1 MSTNPK
7 LGRRSFLQAGAAAAG
22 GLLIGFYL
30 PEKGQL
36 LAQGPQ
42 GGRGGAP
49 ATLYPNAFV
58 RVGTDDIVTLT
69 IHKPENGQGTETSIA
84 MLLAEELECDWKKV
98 RTEFAP
104 INPTFYGG
112 ERQGTFGSQAVRTS
126 WTPLRRTG
134 AAAKDMLIQAAAT
147 RWGVDKSMCRAE
159 NSTVVNLS
167 TNARL
172 SYGSLADAA
181 SKLPVPAN
189 VVLKDPSQ
197 FRLLGKPMK
206 RRDAAIKSSGQA
218 MYAMDV
224 KVPGMVYAVVQRSPV
239 VGGKVASFDATKAR
253 AVPGV
258 KHVIQIPE
266 GIAVIAEN
274 TYAATE
280 GRKALDVKWDEGANA
295 SLTSAAIREKL
306 VALTSK
312 PGAVARNIGTAE
324 ASLASAAKKVEVAY
338 EVPYLAHAP
347 MEPFSCVAD
356 VRADSA
362 ELWVGTQIPGIANSD
377 AMRVAGLTADKVK
390 LHTLYMG
397 GGFGSRGGG
406 EFINEAVGISKAIGT
421 PVKLMYTREDDL
433 AHGKFR
439 PTSYARMAAGLDAQ
453 GWPVAFTSNIA
464 CSSFAGIQSNG
475 VDREGVA
482 GVADTLYSIPNVL
495 VHYSEPGISIPTNYW
510 RSVGHSQNTF
520 FMEAFIDEMAAA
532 GGKDPVELRRRL
544 LSAPSAARLLGV
556 LNLAAEKSN
565 WGKPL
570 PAGRFRGVAVV
581 NCFGSFNA
589 QVAEVSVT
597 AGKLQ
602 VHRVVSAVDCGMVV
616 NPAGIVQ
623 QQQSAIVYGLSAA
636 LRGAITFDKG
646 RVVQTNFHQYE
657 PLRINEMPVV
667 EVHIVPSTEASGGMG
682 EVGTPAIAPA
692 VANAIFAATGKR
704 VRQLPFSS
712 NPLA

>member
-1 MSTNPK
+1 MSTVQK
-7 LGRRSFLQAGAAAAG
+7 IGRRGFLQFGAAAAG

-30 PEKGQL
+30 PEKSAL
-36 LAQGPQ
+36 LGQGP
-42 GGRGGAP
+42 RGGGA
-49 ATLYPNAFV
+49 AALYPNAFIHI
-58 RVGTDDIVTLT
+58 GTDDIVTIT

-84 MLLAEELECDWKKV
+84 MLLAEDLECDWKKV
-98 RTEFAP
+98 RTESAP
-104 INPTFYGG
+104 INPTYYGG
-112 ERQGTFGSQAVRTS
+112 AMQGTFGSQAIRTS
-126 WTPLRRTG
+126 WTPMRRTG
-134 AAAKDMLIQAAAT
+134 SAAREMLIQAAAGK
-147 RWGVDKSMCRAE
+147 WGVDKSMCRAE
-159 NSTVVNLS
+159 NSTVVNTS
-167 TNARL
+167 TNEKL

-181 SKLPVPAN
+181 AKLPVPTNPA
-189 VVLKDPSQ
+189 LKDPAQ

-206 RRDAAIKSSGQA
+206 RRDTAAKSSGQA

-224 KVPGMVYAVVQRSPV
+224 KVPGMLYAVVQRSPV
-239 VGGKVASFDATKAR
+239 IGGKVASFDATKAK

-258 KHVIQIPE
+258 KHVVQIPE
-266 GIAVIAEN
+266 GIAVVAEN

-280 GRKALDVKWDEGANA
+280 GRKVLDVKWIDGANA
-295 SLTSAAIREKL
+295 TLTSAGIREKL
-306 VALTSK
+306 MSLTST
-312 PGAVARNIGTAE
+312 PGAVAKTAGTAE
-324 ASLASAAKKVEVAY
+324 ASLASAAKKIEVAY
-338 EVPYLAHAP
+338 EAPYLAHAP
-347 MEPFSCVAD
+347 MEPYSCVAD

-377 AMRVAGLTADKVK
+377 AVRVSGLPADKVK

-406 EFINEAVGISKAIGT
+406 AFITEAVGISKAIVA
-421 PVKLMYTREDDL
+421 PVKLLYTREDDL

-439 PTSYARMAAGLDAQ
+439 PTSYARMAAGLDAE

-464 CSSFAGIQSNG
+464 CSSFAGMQNG

-482 GVADTLYSIPNVL
+482 GVADTLYSIPDVL
-495 VHYSEPGISIPTNYW
+495 VHYHEPGIDIPTNFC

-520 FMEAFIDEMAAA
+520 FMEAFVDEMAAA
-532 GGKDPVELRRRL
+532 GGKDPVEFRRKL
-544 LSAPSAARLLGV
+544 LSGPAAARLLGV
-556 LNLAAEKSN
+556 LNLAAEKSG

-646 RVVQTNFHQYE
+646 RVEQTNFHQYE

-667 EVHIVPSTEASGGMG
+667 EVHIMPSTEAPGGMG

-704 VRQLPFSS
+704 IRRLPFSGT
-712 NPLA
+712 PLA

>member
-1 MSTNPK
+1 MSTTQK
-7 LGRRSFLQAGAAAAG
+7 LGRRSFLQVSAAAAG
-22 GLLIGFYL
+22 GLLIGFYI
-30 PEKGQL
+30 PEKGAL
-36 LAQGPQ
+36 LAQGP
-42 GGRGGAP
+42 RGGAGGG
-49 ATLYPNAFV
+49 AALYPNAFIHI
-58 RVGTDDIVTLT
+58 GTDDVVTIT

-112 ERQGTFGSQAVRTS
+112 AMQGTFGSQAIRTS
-126 WTPLRRTG
+126 WTPMRRTG
-134 AAAKDMLIQAAAT
+134 AAAKEMLLQAAAAK
-147 RWGVDKSMCRAE
+147 WNVDKSMCRAE
-159 NSTVVNLS
+159 NSTVVNTS
-167 TNARL
+167 TNERL
-172 SYGSLADAA
+172 SFGSLADAA
-181 SKLPVPAN
+181 AKLPVPAN
-189 VVLKDPSQ
+189 PTLKDPSQ

-206 RRDAAIKSSGQA
+206 RRDTAAKSSGQA
-218 MYAMDV
+218 VYAMDM
-224 KVPGMVYAVVQRSPV
+224 KVPGMLYAVVQRSPV
-239 VGGKVASFDATKAR
+239 IGGKVETFDATKAK

-258 KHVIQIPE
+258 KHVVQIPE
-266 GIAVIAEN
+266 GIAVVAEN

-280 GRKALDVKWDEGANA
+280 GRKVLEVRWMKGANA
-295 SLTSAAIREKL
+295 SLSSAGIREKL
-306 VALTSK
+306 MSLTST
-312 PGAVARNIGTAE
+312 PGAVAKTAGTAE
-324 ASLASAAKKVEVAY
+324 ASLASASKKIEVTYDA
-338 EVPYLAHAP
+338 PYLAHAP
-347 MEPFSCVAD
+347 MEPYSCVAD

-377 AMRVAGLTADKVK
+377 AVRTAGLSADKVK

-406 EFINEAVGISKAIGT
+406 AFITEAVGISKAIGA
-421 PVKLMYTREDDL
+421 PVKLLFTREDDL

-439 PTSYARMAAGLDAQ
+439 PTSVARMAAGLDEQ
-453 GWPVAFTSNIA
+453 GWPIAFTSNIS
-464 CSSFAGIQSNG
+464 CSSFAGMQNG

-495 VHYSEPGISIPTNYW
+495 VHYHEPGIDIPTNFW

-520 FMEAFIDEMAAA
+520 FIEAFIDEIAAA

-544 LSAPSAARLLGV
+544 LSGPGAARLLGV
-556 LNLAAEKSN
+556 LNVAAEKSG

-570 PAGRFRGVAVV
+570 PEGRFRGVAVV

-616 NPAGIVQ
+616 NPAGIVA

-636 LRGAITFDKG
+636 LRGAITFDEG
-646 RVVQTNFHQYE
+646 QVQQTNFHQYE

-704 VRQLPFSS
+704 IRKLPFSS
-712 NPLA
+712 APLA

>member
-1 MSTNPK
+1 MSANPK
-7 LGRRSFLQAGAAAAG
+7 LGRRSFLQVSAAAAG
-22 GLLIGFYL
+22 GLLVGFYL
-30 PEKGQL
+30 PEKAQA
-36 LAQGPQ
+36 LAQG
-42 GGRGGAP
+42 GFGGAQ
-49 ATLYPNAFV
+49 AAALYPNAFV
-58 RVGTDDIVTLT
+58 HIGTDDFVTLT

-84 MLLAEELECDWKKV
+84 MLLAEELDCDWKKV

-112 ERQGTFGSQAVRTS
+112 AMQGTFGSQAVRTS
-126 WTPLRRTG
+126 WTPMRRTG
-134 AAAKDMLIQAAAT
+134 AAVREMLVQAAAAK
-147 RWGVDKSMCRAE
+147 WGIDKSMCRAE
-159 NSTVVNLS
+159 NGSVVNTS
-167 TNARL
+167 TNAKF

-181 SKLPVPAN
+181 AKLSVPAN
-189 VVLKDPSQ
+189 PTLKDPAQ

-206 RRDAAIKSSGQA
+206 RRDSAAKSSGQA
-218 MYAMDV
+218 VYAMDV
-224 KVPGMVYAVVQRSPV
+224 KVPGMLYAVVLRCPV
-239 VGGKVASFDATKAR
+239 IGGKVASFDATKAK

-266 GIAVIAEN
+266 GIAVVAEN

-295 SLTSAAIREKL
+295 TLTSAGIREKL
-306 VALTSK
+306 ISLTATA
-312 PGAVARNIGTAE
+312 GAVAKKTGNAD
-324 ASLASAAKKVEVAY
+324 AALASAAKKVEVAY
-338 EVPYLAHAP
+338 EAPYLAHAP
-347 MEPFSCVAD
+347 MEPYSCVAD

-362 ELWVGTQIPGIANSD
+362 ELWVGTQIPGVANSD
-377 AMRVAGLTADKVK
+377 AVRAAGLTADKVK

-406 EFINEAVGISKAIGT
+406 AFISEAVGISKAIGA
-421 PVKLMYTREDDL
+421 PVKLLYTREDDL
-433 AHGKFR
+433 AHGRFR
-439 PTSYARMAAGLDAQ
+439 PTSYARMAAGLDAE
-453 GWPVAFTSNIA
+453 GWPVVYTGNIA
-464 CSSFAGIQSNG
+464 CSSFAGMQNG

-482 GVADTLYSIPNVL
+482 GVADAMYSIPNVL
-495 VHYSEPGISIPTNYW
+495 VQYHEPGISIPTNYW

-520 FMEAFIDEMAAA
+520 FMEAFVDEMAAA

-544 LSAPSAARLLGV
+544 LSAPGSKRLLGV
-556 LNLAAEKSN
+556 LNLAAEKAG

-581 NCFGSFNA
+581 DCFGSFNA

-597 AGKLQ
+597 DGKLR

-636 LRGAITFDKG
+636 LRGAITISNG
-646 RVVQTNFHQYE
+646 RVEQSNFHQYE
-657 PLRINEMPVV
+657 PLRIHEMPVV
-667 EVHIVPSTEASGGMG
+667 EVHIVPSTEAPGGMG

-692 VANAIFAATGKR
+692 VANAIFAASGKR
-704 VRQLPFSS
+704 VRRLPFSV
-712 NPLA
+712 NGV

>member
-1 MSTNPK
+1 MSGTTGK
-7 LGRRSFLQAGAAAAG
+7 LGRRSFLQTGVAAAG

-30 PEKGQL
+30 PERGKL
-36 LAQGPQ
+36 LAQGPF
-42 GGRGGAP
+42 GRGPVAL
-49 ATLYPNAFV
+49 TPNAFIHISA
-58 RVGTDDIVTLT
+58 DDIVTLT
-69 IHKPENGQGTETSIA
+69 VHKPENGQGTETSIA
-84 MLLAEELECDWKKV
+84 MLLAEELDCDWKKV

-104 INPTFYGG
+104 VNPDLYGG
-112 ERQGTFGSQAVRTS
+112 ATQGTFGSQAISTS
-126 WTPLRRTG
+126 WTPMRRTG
-134 AAAKDMLIQAAAT
+134 AAARDMLVQAAAT
-147 RWGVDKSMCRAE
+147 KWGVDKSMCRTE
-159 NSTVVNLS
+159 SGSVINTS

-172 SYGSLADAA
+172 TYGSLADAA
-181 SKLPVPAN
+181 SKLPVPNNAA
-189 VVLKDPSQ
+189 VKDPAQ

-206 RRDAAIKSSGQA
+206 RRDTAVKVSGQA
-218 MYAMDV
+218 TYAIDV
-224 KVPGMVYAVVQRSPV
+224 KLPGMVYAVVLRSPV
-239 VGGKVASFDATKAR
+239 IGGKVAGFDATKAK
-253 AVPGV
+253 AIPGV
-258 KHVIQIPE
+258 KDVVQIPE
-266 GIAVIAEN
+266 GIAVVADS
-274 TYAATE
+274 TYAAIE
-280 GRKALDVKWDEGANA
+280 GRKVLDVKWDEGANA
-295 SLTSAAIREKL
+295 TLTSAIIRQKL
-306 VALTSK
+306 MDLTAKS
-312 PGAVARNIGTAE
+312 GAVGKTAGTGE
-324 ASLASAAKKVEVAY
+324 AALASAAKKIEVAY
-338 EVPYLAHAP
+338 EAPYLAHAP
-347 MEPFSCVAD
+347 MEPHTCVAD

-362 ELWVGTQIPGIANSD
+362 ELWVGTQIPGVANTD
-377 AMRVAGLTADKVK
+377 AMRIAGLPANKVK

-406 EFINEAVGISKAIGT
+406 AYITEAVGISKAVGA
-421 PVKLMYTREDDL
+421 PVKLLYTREDDL
-433 AHGKFR
+433 QHDRYR
-439 PTSYARMAAGLDAQ
+439 PTSYARMAAGLDAE
-453 GWPVAFTSNIA
+453 GWPVAFTGNIA
-464 CSSFAGIQSNG
+464 CSSFSAQGLQNG
-475 VDREGVA
+475 LDREGVS

-495 VHYSEPGISIPTNYW
+495 VQYHEPGIDIPTNYW

-520 FMEAFIDEMAAA
+520 FMEGFIDEMAAA
-532 GGKDPVELRRRL
+532 GGKDPVELRRKL
-544 LSAPSAARLLGV
+544 LSAPAASRLLGV

-636 LRGAITFDKG
+636 LRGAITIDKG
-646 RVVQTNFHQYE
+646 RVEQTNFHQYE

-667 EVHIVPSTEASGGMG
+667 EVHIVPSTQNPGGMG

-704 VRQLPFSS
+704 IRRLPFSS